1 MSQFASMQ
9 EALFPVKLDRP
20 LAILDIEATGISP
33 RADRIVELAILRLD
47 PDGTEQL
54 RTWLVN
60 PTLAIPVETT
70 AIHGIT
76 DDVVKNCPTFAQVA
90 GEVKAFIGTSDLA
103 GYNIGRFDVPML
115 CEEFLRA
122 GVAFEADSRRVLDAQ
137 RIFHLREPRDLSA
150 ALVFYCGQAHVDAHG
165 AEGDVRATR
174 NVLLGQF
181 QKYTDLPTDM
191 EELDRMFNARDPF
204 HADRSGRFRWVDG
217 ELVVN
222 FGKKKGTRV
231 RALTKDDPGFLK
243 WIMKNDFPLDTRRIA
258 ENALAGIYPE
268 PPRIKAPAAA
278 D

>member
-1 MSQFASMQ
+1 MKDAT
-9 EALFPVKLDRP
+9 FPLKLDRP
-20 LAILDIEATGISP
+20 LSILDIEATGISP
-33 RADRIVELAILRLD
+33 RADRIIELAILRLD

-60 PTLAIPVETT
+60 PTIPIPVETT

-76 DDVVKNCPTFAQVA
+76 DDVVKNCPTFPQVA
-90 GEVKAFIGTSDLA
+90 EEVKAFLGNSDLG

-115 CEEFLRA
+115 CEEFLRT
-122 GVAFEADSRRVLDAQ
+122 GVVFDAESRRMLDAQ

-150 ALVFYCGQAHVDAHG
+150 ALKFYCGEAHVDAHG

-174 NVLLGQF
+174 EVLLGQF
-181 QKYTDLPTDM
+181 RKYADLPTDLD
-191 EELDRMFNARDPF
+191 ELDRMCNARDPF
-204 HADRSGRFRWVDG
+204 HADRAGRFRWVNG
-217 ELVVN
+217 EIVVN
-222 FGKKKGTRV
+222 FGKKKGARL
-231 RALTKDDPGFLK
+231 RDLAKEDPGFLK

-268 PPRIKAPAAA
+268 PPRIKPPVAP